1 MRTVGGNRQVD
12 GSDPDHERDD
22 EPMCRFRSLYERT
35 FSDIYAY
42 ATRALVPD
50 RSEID
55 DVVAEVYLVAWRRI
69 DELPPSPQDRLWLFG
84 VTRNVV
90 RNTRRSAHRRHRLVD
105 RIHRQPHPS
114 AGSSEPAAVDVTH
127 ALQRLSTS
135 EREVMQLVV
144 WEGLSP
150 AEAAEVLH
158 CSVNVVQVRLHRA
171 RRRLA
176 NRLQVGGGRPGGE
189 GEGDSGDVV
198 TGVDSAAEATA
209 RQLDT
214 ENRQ

>member
-1 MRTVGGNRQVD
+1 MSTIGGSRGAN
-12 GSDPDHERDD
+12 GPDPGKGRGDEPAD
-22 EPMCRFRSLYERT
+22 EPMCRFRSLYEST

-55 DVVAEVYLVAWRRI
+55 DVVAEIYLVAWRRI
-69 DELPPSPQDRLWLFG
+69 DELPSSPQDRLWLFG
-84 VTRNVV
+84 VARNVV
-90 RNTRRSAHRRHRLVD
+90 RNNRRSSTRRHRLVD
-105 RIHRQPHPS
+105 RIHRQPHPPP
-114 AGSSEPAAVDVTH
+114 GSSDPFAVDVID
-127 ALQRLSTS
+127 ALRRLSAS

-144 WEGLSP
+144 WDGLSP
-150 AEAAEVLH
+150 AEAAEVLN

-176 NRLQVGGGRPGGE
+176 RWLQAGGGDRS
-189 GEGDSGDVV
+189 DMA
-198 TGVDSAAEATA
+198 TGVASATEVAA

-214 ENRQ
+214 STDSED